1 MVRLA
6 KLLPQSV
13 DSEQVGKDVE
23 ELANKSS
30 KGESLLE
37 LVAVVRTAS

>member
-30 KGESLLE
+30 KGECPLDVV
-37 LVAVVRTAS
+37 VAVRTTQ

>member
-13 DSEQVGKDVE
+13 DPEQVGKDVE
-23 ELANKSS
+23 DLASKSS
-30 KGESLLE
+30 KGEWTFSK
-37 LVAVVRTAS
+37 